1 MLNFHQLG
9 DFNDDLAGFFYGFQ
23 VDKFVT
29 AVKIMAAAKI
39 YLSPFFNGFRSLV
52 GILRAQELTS
62 SFDRHLPVLRQ
73 VEVVDPH
80 YDESIHH
87 WLNDPHD

>member
-39 YLSPFFNGFRSLV
+39 
-52 GILRAQELTS
+52 
-62 SFDRHLPVLRQ
+62 
-73 VEVVDPH
+73 
-80 YDESIHH
+80 
-87 WLNDPHD
+87 